1 MVSPTPNDHG
11 PPPGTRDRPSDTDIA
26 ARLAARPADVIMRF
40 PPDVV
45 QRKQPHDRRSPPCAK
60 LPPRS
65 RRLQG
70 CTPPQGGGFAA
81 EIRGRGFP
89 PARLERAEV
98 AVLLPLR
105 HLDAVLVPLPP
116 FELDV
121 AREDVL
127 AESPPHQRRAREL
140 LGGLVQGAWQR

>member
-70 CTPPQGGGFAA
+70 CTRPQGRVFRGGNPLLRIPASRRGRRFAA
-81 EIRGRGFP
+81 GIRGRGFP

-116 FELDV
+116 
-121 AREDVL
+121 
-127 AESPPHQRRAREL
+127 
-140 LGGLVQGAWQR
+140 